1 MYCRNRESPG
11 ISRGMVN
18 QEINVS
24 MRAPRCPRGRRR
36 DGVQRLEIIGL
47 SVLLAFMSASCTS
60 GPVQS
65 TRPLKREFPKLGV
78 FQPPVSSAEVSPGER
93 SARNPVPFSLEDRM
107 AFGTSSGRPLKDGEP
122 GRVFSFRAREM
133 PLVDALRLFSRAN
146 RLNIVVEPG
155 VEGVVTVDFQG
166 LALEKAMSALLD
178 TQGYY
183 WEKDGELIVVR
194 RLKTRMFTLDY
205 IRLERSGEGRNKAQV
220 TSGSG
225 RNGGQDAGEV
235 ILSQQD
241 QIKFW
246 EEIEAQ
252 IGTLLSTEG
261 RFVVN
266 RLSGTIQVTDLHR
279 RVQGVATFLAN
290 VRNSLYRQVEIQA
303 RIYEIALR
311 DDYSLGVDW
320 SRIDLSTPKGSFKL
334 ANVITAPAGGF
345 VARAATAAFSFND
358 GDFEGVIQALQEQGD
373 VQVVSQPRILTL
385 NNQPAL
391 IKVGTDQSFFTSTT
405 TQGTAGTGNIVT
417 EQVRTVTSGLVLS
430 VTPQVSQDGW
440 VMMDVSP
447 IITRLTDTVESQNGS
462 TAPVLEVKQSGG
474 LVRVRDGQ
482 LVIIGGL
489 IQEQLTTTER
499 KVPLLGD
506 IPVFGTF
513 FSGTYQAERNTE
525 LVIFLMPRILRVT

>member
-1 MYCRNRESPG
+1 
-11 ISRGMVN
+11 
-18 QEINVS
+18 
-24 MRAPRCPRGRRR
+24 MRAPYDPCDRERDRVRRP
-36 DGVQRLEIIGL
+36 GIVVL
-47 SVLLAFMSASCTS
+47 SVLLAFMAASCTAIPS
-60 GPVQS
+60 KS
-65 TRPLKREFPKLGV
+65 TRQLQSEFPKPQD
-78 FQPPVSSAEVSPGER
+78 FQPDAPSAEVAARQR
-93 SARNPVPFSLEDRM
+93 SEATPAPFSLEDRM
-107 AFGTSSGRPLKDGEP
+107 SLGIPSGFPLTDGKP
-122 GRVFSFRAREM
+122 ARVFSFRAREM

-146 RLNIVVEPG
+146 TLNIVVEPG

-166 LALEKAMSALLD
+166 LALERAMTALLD

-183 WEKDGELIVVR
+183 WENDGELIVVR
-194 RLKTRMFTLDY
+194 RLKTRIFTMDY

-225 RNGGQDAGEV
+225 RSGGQDAGEV

-241 QIKFW
+241 HIKFW
-246 EEIEAQ
+246 EEIETQLGA
-252 IGTLLSTEG
+252 LLSPEG

-279 RVQGVATFLAN
+279 RVEEVATFLVN
-290 VRNSLYRQVEIQA
+290 VRNSLYRQVEIQV

-334 ANVITAPAGGF
+334 ANIITAPAGGF

-405 TQGTAGTGNIVT
+405 TQGTAGTGNIIT

-430 VTPQVSQDGW
+430 VTPQISQDGW
-440 VMMDVSP
+440 IMMDVSP
-447 IITRLTDTVESQNGS
+447 IITRLTEYHKVREWIHRARVGGKTVRRAG
-462 TAPVLEVKQSGG
+462 
-474 LVRVRDGQ
+474 
-482 LVIIGGL
+482 
-489 IQEQLTTTER
+489 
-499 KVPLLGD
+499 
-506 IPVFGTF
+506 
-513 FSGTYQAERNTE
+513 
-525 LVIFLMPRILRVT
+525 PRP

>member
-1 MYCRNRESPG
+1 MQNSAVNVLMRVGPCNRVRERVRRPG
-11 ISRGMVN
+11 IV
-18 QEINVS
+18 V
-24 MRAPRCPRGRRR
+24 P
-36 DGVQRLEIIGL
+36 
-47 SVLLAFMSASCTS
+47 SVLLVFMAASCTA

-65 TRPLKREFPKLGV
+65 TRQLQSEFPKPSDI
-78 FQPPVSSAEVSPGER
+78 QPEVRSPGVP
-93 SARNPVPFSLEDRM
+93 ARENPKPGPAPFSLEDRM
-107 AFGTSSGRPLKDGEP
+107 ALGTSSGLPLKDGEP
-122 GRVFSFRAREM
+122 VRVFSFRAREM
-133 PLVDALRLFSRAN
+133 PLADALRLFSRAN
-146 RLNIVVEPG
+146 RLNIVLEPG

-166 LALEKAMSALLD
+166 LALENAMAALLD

-183 WEKDGELIVVR
+183 WEKDEELIVVR
-194 RLKTRMFTLDY
+194 RLKTRIFTLDY

-225 RNGGQDAGEV
+225 RSGGQDAGEV
-235 ILSQQD
+235 ILSQRD
-241 QIKFW
+241 DIKFW
-246 EEIEAQ
+246 EEIETQVGA
-252 IGTLLSTEG
+252 LLSAEG

-266 RLSGTIQVTDLHR
+266 RLSGTIQVTDLHQ
-279 RVQGVATFLAN
+279 RVEEVATFLVK

-320 SRIDLSTPKGSFKL
+320 SRIDLRTPKGSFKL

-345 VARAATAAFSFND
+345 LARAATAAFNFND

-405 TQGTAGTGNIVT
+405 TQGTAGAGNIVT

-430 VTPQVSQDGW
+430 VTPQISRDGW
-440 VMMDVSP
+440 IMMDVSP

-489 IQEQLTTTER
+489 IQEQLMTTER

-506 IPVFGTF
+506 IPLIGSF

-525 LVIFLMPRILRVT
+525 LVIFLMPRIRKVT

>member
-1 MYCRNRESPG
+1 MQIRA
-11 ISRGMVN
+11 
-18 QEINVS
+18 INVPAKAL
-24 MRAPRCPRGRRR
+24 RDPCARGRERVRR
-36 DGVQRLEIIGL
+36 PGFIVPC
-47 SVLLAFMSASCTS
+47 VLLAFMAVGCTVI
-60 GPVQS
+60 PAEP
-65 TRPLKREFPKLGV
+65 TRPLQGTFPKPPDM
-78 FQPPVSSAEVSPGER
+78 QPDARSPKVAVRER
-93 SARNPVPFSLEDRM
+93 SEVNPAPFSLEDRM
-107 AFGTSSGRPLKDGEP
+107 ALGTPSGLLLTDAKPV
-122 GRVFSFRAREM
+122 RVFSFRAREM

-146 RLNIVVEPG
+146 TLNIVVEPG

-194 RLKTRMFTLDY
+194 RLQTRIFTLDY

-225 RNGGQDAGEV
+225 RSGGQDAGEV
-235 ILSQQD
+235 VLSQQD
-241 QIKFW
+241 HIKFW
-246 EEIEAQ
+246 EEIETQLGA
-252 IGTLLSTEG
+252 LLSPEG

-266 RLSGTIQVTDLHR
+266 RLSGTIQVTDLHQ
-279 RVQGVATFLAN
+279 RVEEVATFLVN
-290 VRNSLYRQVEIQA
+290 VRDSLYRQVEIQA

-320 SRIDLSTPKGSFKL
+320 SRIDLRTPKGSFKL
-334 ANVITAPAGGF
+334 ANIITAPAGGF

-358 GDFEGVIQALQEQGD
+358 GDFEGVIEALQEQGN

-405 TQGTAGTGNIVT
+405 TQGTAGAGNIIT

-430 VTPQVSQDGW
+430 VTPQISQDGW
-440 VMMDVSP
+440 IMMDVSP
-447 IITRLTDTVESQNGS
+447 IITRLTEIVESKNGS

-482 LVIIGGL
+482 LVVIGGL
-489 IQEQLTTTER
+489 IQEQLTTSER

-506 IPVFGTF
+506 IPLLGSF

>member
-1 MYCRNRESPG
+1 
-11 ISRGMVN
+11 
-18 QEINVS
+18 
-24 MRAPRCPRGRRR
+24 
-36 DGVQRLEIIGL
+36 
-47 SVLLAFMSASCTS
+47 
-60 GPVQS
+60 
-65 TRPLKREFPKLGV
+65 
-78 FQPPVSSAEVSPGER
+78 
-93 SARNPVPFSLEDRM
+93 
-107 AFGTSSGRPLKDGEP
+107 
-122 GRVFSFRAREM
+122 
-133 PLVDALRLFSRAN
+133 
-146 RLNIVVEPG
+146 
-155 VEGVVTVDFQG
+155 
-166 LALEKAMSALLD
+166 
-178 TQGYY
+178 
-183 WEKDGELIVVR
+183 
-194 RLKTRMFTLDY
+194 
-205 IRLERSGEGRNKAQV
+205 
-220 TSGSG
+220 
-225 RNGGQDAGEV
+225 
-235 ILSQQD
+235 
-241 QIKFW
+241 W
-246 EEIEAQ
+246 EEIETQ
-252 IGTLLSTEG
+252 IGALLSAEG

-279 RVQGVATFLAN
+279 RVQEVAMFLVN

-334 ANVITAPAGGF
+334 ANVVTAPAGGF

-405 TQGTAGTGNIVT
+405 TQGTAGTGNIIT

-430 VTPQVSQDGW
+430 VTPQISQDGW
-440 VMMDVSP
+440 IMMDVSP

-489 IQEQLTTTER
+489 IQEQLTTAER
-499 KVPLLGD
+499 KIPLLGD
-506 IPVFGTF
+506 LPVLGTF

>member
-1 MYCRNRESPG
+1 MQIPTIHVLMKVSHEPYDRKREELWRPG
-11 ISRGMVN
+11 IIV
-18 QEINVS
+18 
-24 MRAPRCPRGRRR
+24 
-36 DGVQRLEIIGL
+36 L
-47 SVLLAFMSASCTS
+47 SVLLACMVASCTA

-65 TRPLKREFPKLGV
+65 TKPLQSAFPRPTNVQRDVRWPNVADGE
-78 FQPPVSSAEVSPGER
+78 SPQ
-93 SARNPVPFSLEDRM
+93 ATPVPFSLEDRM
-107 AFGTSSGRPLKDGEP
+107 SLGIPSEFPLPDGEP
-122 GRVFSFRAREM
+122 VRVFSFRAREM

-146 RLNIVVEPG
+146 TLNIIVEPG
-155 VEGVVTVDFQG
+155 VEGVVTVDFRG
-166 LALEKAMSALLD
+166 LALEKAMAALLD

-194 RLKTRMFTLDY
+194 RLKTRIFTLDY

-225 RNGGQDAGEV
+225 GGGGQDAGEV

-241 QIKFW
+241 HVKFW
-246 EEIEAQ
+246 EEIETQVGA
-252 IGTLLSTEG
+252 LLSPEG

-279 RVQGVATFLAN
+279 RVEEVAAFLVN

-311 DDYSLGVDW
+311 DSYSLGVDW

-334 ANVITAPAGGF
+334 SNIITSPAGGF
-345 VARAATAAFSFND
+345 LAQAATAAFSFND
-358 GDFEGVIQALQEQGD
+358 GDFEGVIEALQEQGD
-373 VQVVSQPRILTL
+373 VRVLSQPRILTL

-405 TQGTAGTGNIVT
+405 TQGTAGTGNIIT

-430 VTPQVSQDGW
+430 VTPQISQDGW
-440 VMMDVSP
+440 IMMDVSP

-489 IQEQLTTTER
+489 IQEQFTTTER

-506 IPVFGTF
+506 LPVLGSF

-525 LVIFLMPRILRVT
+525 LVIFLMPRILRST

>member
-1 MYCRNRESPG
+1 MQVPAINGPASAADGLSDRQRERRGHTGLLLPG
-11 ISRGMVN
+11 ILVVCM
-18 QEINVS
+18 
-24 MRAPRCPRGRRR
+24 A
-36 DGVQRLEIIGL
+36 
-47 SVLLAFMSASCTS
+47 ASCTA

-65 TRPLKREFPKLGV
+65 PGPPLSEFPKPRDL
-78 FQPPVSSAEVSPGER
+78 QPDARSVDVTTLEPSEVKP
-93 SARNPVPFSLEDRM
+93 APFSLEERM
-107 AFGTSSGRPLKDGEP
+107 VLETSSGLPLNGGEP

-146 RLNIVVEPG
+146 TLNIVVEPG
-155 VEGVVTVDFQG
+155 IEGVVTVDFQG
-166 LALEKAMSALLD
+166 LALPKAMAALLD

-183 WEKDGELIVVR
+183 WERDGELIVVR
-194 RLKTRMFTLDY
+194 RLKTRIFTLDY

-225 RNGGQDAGEV
+225 TSGGQDAGEV

-241 QIKFW
+241 HIKFW
-246 EEIEAQ
+246 EEIETQ
-252 IGTLLSTEG
+252 IEALLSDEG

-279 RVQGVATFLAN
+279 RVEEVATFLVN

-320 SRIDLSTPKGSFKL
+320 SRIDLRTPKGSFNL
-334 ANVITAPAGGF
+334 TNIVTAPAGGF

-358 GDFEGVIQALQEQGD
+358 GDFQGVIRALREQGD

-405 TQGTAGTGNIVT
+405 TQGTAGAGNIIT

-430 VTPQVSQDGW
+430 VTPQISRDGW
-440 VMMDVSP
+440 IMMDVSP
-447 IITRLTDTVESQNGS
+447 IITRLTDIVESQNGS

-506 IPVFGTF
+506 LPVLGSF

-525 LVIFLMPRILRVT
+525 LVIFLMPRILRET